1 MVKNYPH
8 IFEPIQIGRMTVRN
22 RINMSAMTTLYAGS
36 DGEVTDQLVQYYA
49 ARARGG
55 AGMVTIEGAY
65 INDTGLQIPCSINV
79 SNDKYVPGLS
89 RIANAIKDNGACAV
103 LQLIH
108 SGVQAWVEQSVG
120 PSEIGRIDGKP
131 ISTEKTPR
139 ALTAREVLQYV
150 QDFASAAKRAQ
161 MAGFD
166 AVQVHGTHGYLI
178 MQFLSSVT
186 NHRIDNYGID
196 RNLFAVEIIQ
206 AIKKTCGPDYP
217 VIFRLCADESLGDK
231 LHQGGI
237 RIEDAIETAKRLQAA
252 GVDAFEVTG
261 GSDDVIHLYVPSAYV
276 LEGIEG
282 SFVKY
287 AKDIKAAVSVPV
299 ITGGGVETPEAAEKI
314 LAETDI
320 DMLFMGRE
328 WIAEP
333 DWIRKLEKGV
343 REQIRPCVKCVEC
356 GQRIVYDAEM
366 RCSINPLSGLEWK
379 YLNEDDI
386 PAARVAKKV
395 LVIGGGVAGMEAAKT
410 AALRGHTVRLVEKTA
425 ELGGTLNIASKPCFK
440 YRFANLVEYYKKEM
454 CRLGIEVLTETE
466 ADLDY
471 VKDFAPDAVI
481 FSTGSVETKNPIPG
495 AENCVYADDVLTGKA
510 ETGQKVLV
518 IGCGLVGSETAYHLA
533 RQGKDVTVYEALV
546 PALSVGGLAL
556 FRPTGLFDQ
565 YGVKVKAH
573 TPIVEIYPDGV
584 LTIDQMGRKIITNAD
599 TIVSAIGRV
608 PLDNKGFLKALR
620 EEGFYTVPIGDALG
634 ARKVTNAIHEA
645 FHAAMSI

>member
-1 MVKNYPH
+1 MVKQFPH
-8 IFEPIQIGRMTVRN
+8 IFEPIQIGKLRVRN

-36 DGEVTDQLVQYYA
+36 DGEVTDQLVQYYG

-55 AGMVTIEGAY
+55 AGMVTVEGAY
-65 INDTGLQIPCSINV
+65 INDSGLQIPCSINI

-89 RIANAIKDNGACAV
+89 RIANAIKDNGAAAV

-139 ALTAREVLQYV
+139 ALTAKEVLQFV
-150 QDFASAAKRAQ
+150 QDFAMAAKRAQ

-178 MQFLSSVT
+178 MQFLSPIT

-196 RNLFAVEIIQ
+196 RDLFPVEIVQ

-217 VIFRLCADESLGDK
+217 VIFRLCADESLGDQ
-231 LHQGGI
+231 LHKGGI
-237 RIEDAIETAKRLQAA
+237 TVEDAMKTAKRLQAA

-287 AKDIKAAVSVPV
+287 AEKIKEVVSVPV
-299 ITGGGVETPEAAEKI
+299 ITGGGVETPEMAEEI
-314 LAETDI
+314 LANTTI
-320 DMLFMGRE
+320 DGLFMGRQ
-328 WIAEP
+328 WIADP

-386 PAARVAKKV
+386 PAARVSKKV

-410 AALRGHTVRLVEKTA
+410 AALRGHTVRLVEK
-425 ELGGTLNIASKPCFK
+425 ESCLGGTLNIASQPCFK
-440 YRFANLVEYYKKEM
+440 YRFGRLVDYYAAEM
-454 CRLGIEVLTETE
+454 ERLGIEVLLNTE

-471 VKDFAPDAVI
+471 VKAYAPDAVI
-481 FSTGSVETKNPIPG
+481 FSTGSVEMPNPIPG
-495 AENCVYADDVLTGKA
+495 AENCVHADDVLTGKA
-510 ETGQKVLV
+510 ETGQNVLV

-533 RQGKDVTVYEALV
+533 RQGKNVTVYEALT

-565 YGVKVKAH
+565 YHVTVKAH

-584 LTIDQMGRKIITNAD
+584 LTIDPMGRKIITNAD
-599 TIVSAIGRV
+599 TVVTAIGRV
-608 PLDNKGFLKALR
+608 PQDNTGFLNALR
-620 EEGFYTVPIGDALG
+620 EEGFYTVPIGDAIK
-634 ARKVTNAIHEA
+634 ARKVSDAIHEA